1 MIYEQM
7 YVIIIVTTM
16 KGAGIMKNM
25 PLIEEDT
32 DLSLEALQAYFQ
44 THDFSTAV
52 ARYENERASNEERQ
66 LYSRIRNY
74 FEKAWIEQMGQISK
88 QNNLRN
94 FSKKAPVRCLEQ
106 AEEKLVAGTVME
118 ILADEALCQ
127 SILDT
132 TLVSLEEP
140 ILEEIQHYAQEQGKN
155 ADALTDEELAVA
167 VNRFSDRFLGKMVC
181 LLEQTQQVP
190 AILNIGKAMP
200 AAEDF
205 NNSVTN
211 NFDRL
216 DYLKKWYHHRTKV
229 GAMLELDDIIER
241 SLVDKHAQTAYGMV
255 DRELAP
261 VETDAQICQHILNA
275 FIQSL
280 EDSTDREILY
290 LRADGLT
297 QKEIA
302 QRLGYKNHSA
312 VGKRL
317 SKLQE
322 KCHAFLASNNE
333 ISDKTFKA

>member
-1 MIYEQM
+1 MIYEHM
-7 YVIIIVTTM
+7 YAIIIVTTK
-16 KGAGIMKNM
+16 KGVAIMKNM
-25 PLIEEDT
+25 PLLED
-32 DLSLEALQAYFQ
+32 DAELRLEALQAYFQ

-127 SILDT
+127 SILDA

-140 ILEEIQHYAQEQGKN
+140 ILEEIQLYAREQGKN

-167 VNRFSDRFLGKMVC
+167 VNCFSDRVLGKMVC

-322 KCHAFLASNNE
+322 KCHAFLASNN
-333 ISDKTFKA
+333 

>member
-1 MIYEQM
+1 M
-7 YVIIIVTTM
+7 
-16 KGAGIMKNM
+16 
-25 PLIEEDT
+25 
-32 DLSLEALQAYFQ
+32 
-44 THDFSTAV
+44 
-52 ARYENERASNEERQ
+52 
-66 LYSRIRNY
+66 
-74 FEKAWIEQMGQISK
+74 
-88 QNNLRN
+88 
-94 FSKKAPVRCLEQ
+94 
-106 AEEKLVAGTVME
+106 AGTVME

-127 SILDT
+127 SILDA

-261 VETDAQICQHILNA
+261 VETDSQICQHILNA

-322 KCHAFLASNNE
+322 KCHAFLASNNY

>member
-1 MIYEQM
+1 M
-7 YVIIIVTTM
+7 
-16 KGAGIMKNM
+16 
-25 PLIEEDT
+25 
-32 DLSLEALQAYFQ
+32 
-44 THDFSTAV
+44 
-52 ARYENERASNEERQ
+52 
-66 LYSRIRNY
+66 
-74 FEKAWIEQMGQISK
+74 
-88 QNNLRN
+88 
-94 FSKKAPVRCLEQ
+94 
-106 AEEKLVAGTVME
+106 
-118 ILADEALCQ
+118 
-127 SILDT
+127 
-132 TLVSLEEP
+132 SLEEP
-140 ILEEIQHYAQEQGKN
+140 IWEEIQSYAQEQGKN
-155 ADALTDEELAVA
+155 ADALTDEDLAVA

-190 AILNIGKAMP
+190 AMLNIGKAMP

-241 SLVDKHAQTAYGMV
+241 SLADKHAQTAYGMV

-261 VETDAQICQHILNA
+261 VEPDAQICQHILNA

-302 QRLGYKNHSA
+302 QRLRYKNHSV

-317 SKLQE
+317 TKLQE
-322 KCHAFLASNNE
+322 RCHAFLASNN
-333 ISDKTFKA
+333 